1 MGQEEVKHALS
12 NKQTDKLTRNY
23 FEFKYVI
30 GKGGFGKVRKKK

>member
-23 FEFKYVI
+23 FDFKYVI
-30 GKGGFGKVRKKK
+30 GKGGFGKVRIYK